1 MDFFLP
7 NGRENVKMDQIGVT
21 GIRRYALLTPVDSF
35 YPRPLNEFLQ
45 GVEMGYFF

>member
-21 GIRRYALLTPVDSF
+21 GVGRYALSTPVVSF
-35 YPRPLNEFLQ
+35 YPRPSKKFLQ
-45 GVEMGYFF
+45 GVEMG